1 MSIPKRILPVI
12 VFAQF
17 AGTSLWFAG
26 NAILPQIQEAWN
38 LPDSSIASI
47 TSSVMLGFISGTLL
61 FAVFSISDRFKPTY
75 VFFICSLLGAAFNIG
90 LLFLEN
96 TYFNL
101 ILLRFIT
108 GIFIAGIYPIGMKI
122 SADWFGKSL
131 GRALGYLV
139 GALVLGSAFPH
150 LLNHLGSQLSWEFV
164 LIGTSTLAVLG
175 GVVMLTTIG
184 DGPHRVKGAKFEP
197 TKCVSVFK
205 EKTFRSAAFG
215 YFGHMWELYTLW
227 AFVPVV
233 LAYYATQ
240 NGTELPISLWTFI
253 IISCGSIGCVLG
265 GIFSQRIG
273 SGRVAY
279 RFLLLSGTLCLIS
292 PLLYLLPQPL
302 LLLVFMIWG
311 FAVIGDSAQ
320 FSSLNTL
327 TAPPAFKGTALTM
340 AVSIGFL
347 LTIPSIQLLQYLTE
361 FIPVEWLL
369 FTLVIGPIFGLRSTK
384 YLLKLKF

>member
-1 MSIPKRILPVI
+1 MSIPKSILPII

-26 NAILPQIQEAWN
+26 NAMLPQVQEIWS
-38 LPDSSIASI
+38 LPKSSIASI
-47 TSSVMLGFISGTLL
+47 TSAVMLGFITGTFL
-61 FAVFSISDRFKPTY
+61 FAFFSISDRFKPTLI
-75 VFFICSLLGAAFNIG
+75 FLMCSFLGAACNVGI
-90 LLFLEN
+90 LFLEN

-122 SADWFGKSL
+122 SADWFGKGL
-131 GRALGYLV
+131 GKALGFLV

-150 LLNHLGSQLSWEFV
+150 LLNHLGAQHSWEFI
-164 LIGTSTLAVLG
+164 LIGTSILASVG
-175 GVVMLTTIG
+175 GIIMYSFVG
-184 DGPHRVKGAKFEP
+184 DGPHRVTGAKFEP
-197 TKCVSVFK
+197 SKIINVFK
-205 EKTFRSAAFG
+205 EKAFRSAAFG

-233 LAYYATQ
+233 LAYYANQ
-240 NGTELPISLWTFI
+240 NGTEMPFSLWTFI
-253 IISCGSIGCVLG
+253 IISCGSIGCILG

-273 SGRVAY
+273 SARVAY
-279 RFLLLSGTLCLIS
+279 RFLLLSGIICLIS
-292 PLLYLLPQPL
+292 PLLYQLPQPL
-302 LLLVFMIWG
+302 FLAAFMIWG

-327 TAPPAFKGTALTM
+327 TAPPAFKGTALTI
-340 AVSIGFL
+340 AVSVGFL
-347 LTIPSIQLLQYLTE
+347 LTIPSIQLLQYLTDY
-361 FIPVEWLL
+361 IATEWLL

-384 YLLKLKF
+384 YLLNLKF